1 MLMRTS
7 SPACRVAEPSERHD
21 CWLKSATAGAN
32 SPLPTRWRAWLA
44 SHHRP
49 ANPAKSAQSVFG
61 GPATNNS
68 VTQSATSPTTPAE
81 PTPGPP
87 ISTTAPALA
96 DTTTRTPHAS
106 WPAPGS
112 TSSGSAGRQ
121 TAPTSPPAT
130 EPYKP
135 CSRDGHKRP
144 LDTGLLRGGHFA
156 TWFAHVTCV
165 AVETSV
171 PTSSAGAPLGATS
184 AASSASTMYIST
196 ISNTSE

>member
-49 ANPAKSAQSVFG
+49 ANPAKSARSVFG

-135 CSRDGHKRP
+135 CSRDGHKP
-144 LDTGLLRGGHFA
+144 LLDTGLLRGGQIVCPLLA
-156 TWFAHVTCV
+156 VAHMADVTGRG
-165 AVETSV
+165 S
-171 PTSSAGAPLGATS
+171 TS
-184 AASSASTMYIST
+184 AVAPDRGAR
-196 ISNTSE
+196 E